1 MLRVLMAVVA
11 IASLALLAM
20 VPFAFEEIR
29 WRNWNYGA
37 QNNLFLIALVLSPLG
52 SLALCYFAW
61 RENLISLVQLTLQR
75 RRLQAEKE
83 VLETQRAISDMSP
96 PVTGATGSSEF
107 IRLWTAASAA
117 PSYDKTVW
125 KAVERH
131 LLEVGAI

>member
-1 MLRVLMAVVA
+1 MLRVLMVVVA
-11 IASLALLAM
+11 LASLALLAM

-29 WRNWNYGA
+29 WRNWNHGA
-37 QNNLFLIALVLSPLG
+37 DNNLFRIVLVMSPIG

-75 RRLQAEKE
+75 RRLEAEKSI
-83 VLETQRAISDMSP
+83 LETQRAISEMAPKVADAP
-96 PVTGATGSSEF
+96 GSSEF
-107 IRLWTAASAA
+107 VRLWTAASVA
-117 PSYDKTVW
+117 PSYDKAAW